1 MHCPHPLPVQP
12 FQVTAPCAKG
22 PWSWERWPG
31 AAQRLGTLPSY
42 LSLPPVPSH
51 PFHVLSYPPAHSPS
65 SFPFCYHLSPHILSH
80 VPPLFPSHAFLSCH
94 SFSLRLEITVSA
106 AAAAE
111 GLGFEAVLEKATFGQ
126 QWLVPPQGTWHL
138 PGWAGDSRAQPVCN
152 RRGSSGGCG

>member
-1 MHCPHPLPVQP
+1 MSFPILQP
-12 FQVTAPCAKG
+12 I
-22 PWSWERWPG
+22 
-31 AAQRLGTLPSY
+31 LNLPSHSVITWP
-42 LSLPPVPSH
+42 LT
-51 PFHVLSYPPAHSPS
+51 SY
-65 SFPFCYHLSPHILSH
+65 

-94 SFSLRLEITVSA
+94 SFSLRLEMTVSA

-111 GLGFEAVLEKATFGQ
+111 GLGFEAVLGKATFGH